1 MHHLVAVFIFLNSNL
16 ARTPNILN
24 SGGSRWTGNRGVAG
38 PVIGRPSPKWH
49 TPLLAKGGK
58 VAVPSNIE
66 LNYEITPAQIDEE
79 ATRKELL
86 VIFAYVGLA
95 VILILPTIAVLI
107 VARNRR
113 IKEQNG
119 DDQSS

>member
-1 MHHLVAVFIFLNSNL
+1 M
-16 ARTPNILN
+16 
-24 SGGSRWTGNRGVAG
+24 AG

-49 TPLLAKGGK
+49 TPLVAKGSK
-58 VAVPSNIE
+58 VAPPSNIE
-66 LNYEITPAQIDEE
+66 LNYEIAPTQIDEE

-95 VILILPTIAVLI
+95 VILILPTVAVLL

-113 IKEQNG
+113 IKDAQQHE
-119 DDQSS
+119 DDQGS